1 MCLSDNFSP
10 TLKKYFEI
18 FWILNPNIKQNPI
31 DGINKTLSAIT
42 KPTVIIP
49 LAGKKGMIINISPLS
64 KNLK

>member
-1 MCLSDNFSP
+1 M
-10 TLKKYFEI
+10 
-18 FWILNPNIKQNPI
+18 LNPNIRQNPI